1 MVLLCLKK
9 ANITDDFTEFKVVF
23 IILINK
29 YDWKNEKF

>member
-1 MVLLCLKK
+1 MVLLKK

-29 YDWKNEKF
+29 YDWKN